1 MLAQQFLHV
10 RLDVY
15 IKEVSIPVFAAKH
28 YWRRFEFDKSRG
40 QIHFHS
46 FAISAGKQP
55 RRLPHALKNGGAQE
69 KAGALATWARGSLS
83 LAAMRPAGIPNGDLR
98 ITLFRAPDGE
108 WAPPKDSNAAGLF
121 LRGAISFRAHCIA
134 CDNSYF
140 FHTCIDYCVRAPRR
154 GAKLAENG
162 GVRREFRMGMGSRR
176 RQGIWIR
183 LGGPSE
189 RHLR

>member
-69 KAGALATWARGSLS
+69 KAGALATWAWGSLS
-83 LAAMRPAGIPNGDLR
+83 LTAMRPAGLPNGEID
-98 ITLFRAPDGE
+98 ITLARAPAGE
-108 WAPPKDSNAAGLF
+108 WAPPKDSNAVGLL
-121 LRGAISFRAHCIA
+121 LRDAKPCAITVLRALIPTAFIHAATTAREPLGAAL
-134 CDNSYF
+134 
-140 FHTCIDYCVRAPRR
+140 
-154 GAKLAENG
+154 K
-162 GVRREFRMGMGSRR
+162 
-176 RQGIWIR
+176 
-183 LGGPSE
+183 
-189 RHLR
+189 